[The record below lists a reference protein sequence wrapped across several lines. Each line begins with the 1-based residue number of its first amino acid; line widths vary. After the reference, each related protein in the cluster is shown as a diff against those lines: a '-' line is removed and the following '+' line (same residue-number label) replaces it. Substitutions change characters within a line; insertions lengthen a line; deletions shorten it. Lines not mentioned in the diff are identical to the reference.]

1 VADDAARDGRF
12 SRRRLLM
19 SAGGAAG
26 AIALGGGGFALGR
39 EHTEENGSA
48 SSIVPFHGDHQA
60 GIATPAQDRL
70 VFGSFDLT
78 VGSAAELRELLRTWT
93 AAAVKMTTGEPVGPV
108 ATQPEAPPIDTG
120 EALGLAA
127 AKLTV
132 TFGLGPGVFDDR
144 FGLARSRPRALQPLG
159 PLPGDYLEPA
169 RSGGDIC
176 VQACADDP
184 QVAFHAVRNLGRIA
198 RGAAELRWLQLGF
211 GRTSST
217 TSDQVTP
224 RNLQGF
230 KDGTNNLKAD
240 DADAL
245 ARYVWVGSD
254 EPQQWFRGG
263 TYLVAR
269 RIRMLIEAWDR
280 TSLGEQEQTIGR
292 FKTTGAPLTGGSEHT
307 TVDLTAQNP
316 DGLPVIAANA
326 HIRLAGHAA
335 NDGERILR
343 RGYSYT
349 DGIDP
354 VTGQLDAGL
363 FFVAFQRDPHAQ
375 FAAIQRRLGSDDA
388 LNEYVRHT
396 SSAVFA
402 IPPGVSRGG
411 YVGEQLFA

>member
-1 VADDAARDGRF
+1 MAEDETSSKAF
-12 SRRRLLM
+12 TRRRLLV

-26 AIALGGGGFALGR
+26 ALALGGAGGYALGR
-39 EHTEENGSA
+39 ETESGSNGS
-48 SSIVPFHGDHQA
+48 SVVPFYGAHQA

-78 VGSAAELRELLRTWT
+78 LGSVDELRRLMRLWT
-93 AAAVKMTTGEPVGPV
+93 DAAVKMTKGEPVGPPV
-108 ATQPEAPPIDTG
+108 EQLEAPPLDTG
-120 EALGLAA
+120 EAVGLAA

-132 TFGLGPGVFDDR
+132 TFGFGPGVFDDR
-144 FGLARSRPRALQPLG
+144 FGLAKQMPAGLHPLG

-198 RGAAELRWLQLGF
+198 RGVAELRWLQLGF

-217 TSDQVTP
+217 TSTQVTA

-240 DADAL
+240 DEGEL
-245 ARYVWVGSD
+245 ARYVWAGAD
-254 EPQQWFRGG
+254 EPQRWLQGG
-263 TYLVAR
+263 TFLVSR

-280 TSLGEQEQTIGR
+280 TSLGEQQQTIGR
-292 FKTTGAPLTGGSEHT
+292 FKASGAPLTGSKEHD
-307 TVDLTAQNP
+307 TVDLAARNA
-316 DGLPVIAANA
+316 DGTPVIAANA
-326 HIRLAGHAA
+326 HIRLAGHDA
-335 NDGERILR
+335 NHGERILR

-363 FFVAFQRDPHAQ
+363 FFVAFQQDPHKQ
-375 FAAIQRRLGSDDA
+375 FAAIQRRLGGSDA
-388 LNEYVRHT
+388 LNEYIRHT

-402 IPPGVSRGG
+402 VPPGVEPGG
-411 YVGEQLFA
+411 YVGEQLFS